1 MSYTFSR
8 RAFLKYSATTAVA
21 VAGAGLLGGC
31 EYQDPKNPVSKELP
45 SAITS
50 KLQVSASLNTMK
62 IADKTCTLEVEI
74 QSARVNPIRLAADC
88 FSVAV
93 KDAEGKQRYLSL
105 TNGGV
110 QIKSAENLLLQK
122 KKSTKVQLAAI
133 GFPEKL
139 EEGDTVIFKFIPVRE
154 NSEMSLTWEISK
166 EEYENAITEEGGG
179 SSEAPEP
186 GASTTA

>member
-21 VAGAGLLGGC
+21 MAGAGLLGGC
-31 EYQDPKNPVSKELP
+31 EFKDPNNPVSKELP
-45 SAITS
+45 STLTS
-50 KLQVSASLNTMK
+50 RLQVIASMNTMK
-62 IADKTCTLEVEI
+62 IADNTCTLEVEI
-74 QSARVNPIRLAADC
+74 QSARVNPIRLTADC

-93 KDAEGKQRYLSL
+93 KDAAGKQRYLSL

-110 QIKSAENLLLQK
+110 QIKSAENLQLQK

-139 EEGDTVIFKFIPVRE
+139 EEGDIVIFKFIPVRE

-166 EEYENAITEEGGG
+166 EEYENAITKEG
-179 SSEAPEP
+179 
-186 GASTTA
+186 

>member
-21 VAGAGLLGGC
+21 MAGAGLLGGC
-31 EYQDPKNPVSKELP
+31 EFKDPNNPVSKELP
-45 SAITS
+45 STITS
-50 KLQVSASLNTMK
+50 RLQVIASLNTMK
-62 IADKTCTLEVEI
+62 IADNTCTLEVEI
-74 QSARVNPIRLAADC
+74 QSARVNPIRLTADC

-93 KDAEGKQRYLSL
+93 KNAEGKQSYLSL

-110 QIKSAENLLLQK
+110 QIKSAENLYLQK
-122 KKSTKVQLAAI
+122 KKSTKVQLAAV
-133 GFPEKL
+133 GFPAEL

-166 EEYENAITEEGGG
+166 EEYEDAITN
-179 SSEAPEP
+179 EA
-186 GASTTA
+186 

>member
-21 VAGAGLLGGC
+21 MAGAGLLGGC
-31 EYQDPKNPVSKELP
+31 EFKDPNNPVSKELP
-45 SAITS
+45 STLTS
-50 KLQVSASLNTMK
+50 RLQVIASLNTMK
-62 IADKTCTLEVEI
+62 IADSTCTLEVEI
-74 QSARVNPIRLAADC
+74 QSARVNPIRLTADC

-93 KDAEGKQRYLSL
+93 KDAEGNQRYLSL
-105 TNGGV
+105 SNGGV
-110 QIKSAENLLLQK
+110 QIKSAENLYLQK

-133 GFPEKL
+133 GFPKEL

-166 EEYENAITEEGGG
+166 EEYENAITKEG
-179 SSEAPEP
+179 
-186 GASTTA
+186 

>member
-21 VAGAGLLGGC
+21 VVGAGLLGGC
-31 EYQDPKNPVSKELP
+31 EFKDPNNPVSKELP
-45 SAITS
+45 STITS
-50 KLQVSASLNTMK
+50 RLQVIASLNTMK
-62 IADKTCTLEVEI
+62 IADNTCTLEVEI
-74 QSARVNPIRLAADC
+74 QSARVNPIRLTADC
-88 FSVAV
+88 FSIAV

-110 QIKSAENLLLQK
+110 QIKSAENLQLQK
-122 KKSTKVQLAAI
+122 KKSTKVQLAAV
-133 GFPEKL
+133 GFPAEL

-166 EEYENAITEEGGG
+166 EEYEDAITN
-179 SSEAPEP
+179 EA
-186 GASTTA
+186 

>member
-45 SAITS
+45 STIAS
-50 KLQVSASLNTMK
+50 KLQVVASLNTMK

>member
-21 VAGAGLLGGC
+21 MAGAGLLGGC
-31 EYQDPKNPVSKELP
+31 EFKDPNNPVSKELP
-45 SAITS
+45 STLTS
-50 KLQVSASLNTMK
+50 RLQVIASLNTMK
-62 IADKTCTLEVEI
+62 IADSTCTLEVEI
-74 QSARVNPIRLAADC
+74 QSARVNPVRLTEDS

-110 QIKSAENLLLQK
+110 QIKSAENLYLQK

-133 GFPEKL
+133 GFPEEL

-166 EEYENAITEEGGG
+166 EEYENAITEEG
-179 SSEAPEP
+179 
-186 GASTTA
+186 

>member
-21 VAGAGLLGGC
+21 MAGAGLLGGC
-31 EYQDPKNPVSKELP
+31 EFKDPNNPVSKELP
-45 SAITS
+45 STLTS
-50 KLQVSASLNTMK
+50 RLQVIASLNTMK
-62 IADKTCTLEVEI
+62 IADETCTLEVEI
-74 QSARVNPIRLAADC
+74 QSARVNPIRLTADC

-93 KDAEGKQRYLSL
+93 KDAAGKQSYLSL

-110 QIKSAENLLLQK
+110 QIKSAENLQLQK

-139 EEGDTVIFKFIPVRE
+139 EEGDIVIFKFIPVRE

-179 SSEAPEP
+179 SGGASEPD
-186 GASTTA
+186 ASTTA

>member
-21 VAGAGLLGGC
+21 MAGAGLLGGC
-31 EYQDPKNPVSKELP
+31 EFKDPNNPVSKELP
-45 SAITS
+45 STLTS
-50 KLQVSASLNTMK
+50 RLQVIASLNTMK
-62 IADKTCTLEVEI
+62 IADSTCTLEVEI
-74 QSARVNPIRLAADC
+74 QSARVNPVRLTEDS

-110 QIKSAENLLLQK
+110 QIKSAENLYLQK

-133 GFPEKL
+133 GFPKEL

-166 EEYENAITEEGGG
+166 EEYENAITEEG
-179 SSEAPEP
+179 
-186 GASTTA
+186 

>member
-21 VAGAGLLGGC
+21 MAGAGLLGGC
-31 EYQDPKNPVSKELP
+31 EFKDPNNPVSKELP
-45 SAITS
+45 STLTS
-50 KLQVSASLNTMK
+50 KLQVIASLNTMK
-62 IADKTCTLEVEI
+62 IADNTCTLEVEI
-74 QSARVNPIRLAADC
+74 QSARVNPIRLTTDS

-93 KDAEGKQRYLSL
+93 KDAAGKQRYLSL

-110 QIKSAENLLLQK
+110 QIKSAENLQLQK

-133 GFPEKL
+133 GFPAEL

-179 SSEAPEP
+179 SSEAPAP
-186 GASTTA
+186 NASTTA

>member
-31 EYQDPKNPVSKELP
+31 EFKDPNNPVSKELP
-45 SAITS
+45 STITS
-50 KLQVSASLNTMK
+50 KLQVIASLNTMK
-62 IADKTCTLEVEI
+62 IADSTCTLEVEI
-74 QSARVNPIRLAADC
+74 QSARVNPIRLTTDS

-93 KDAEGKQRYLSL
+93 KDAAGKQRYLSL

-110 QIKSAENLLLQK
+110 QIKSAENLQLQK

-133 GFPEKL
+133 GFPAEL

-179 SSEAPEP
+179 SSEASEP
-186 GASTTA
+186 DASTTA

>member
-21 VAGAGLLGGC
+21 MAGAGLLGGC
-31 EYQDPKNPVSKELP
+31 EFKDPNNPVSKELP
-45 SAITS
+45 STLTS
-50 KLQVSASLNTMK
+50 KLQVIASLNTMK
-62 IADKTCTLEVEI
+62 IADNTCTLEVEI
-74 QSARVNPIRLAADC
+74 QSARVNPIRLTTDS

-93 KDAEGKQRYLSL
+93 KDAAGKQRYLSL

-110 QIKSAENLLLQK
+110 QIKSAENLQLQK

-133 GFPEKL
+133 GFPVEL

-179 SSEAPEP
+179 SSEASEP
-186 GASTTA
+186 DASTTA

>member
-21 VAGAGLLGGC
+21 MAGAGLLGGC
-31 EYQDPKNPVSKELP
+31 EFKDPNNPVSKELP
-45 SAITS
+45 STLTS
-50 KLQVSASLNTMK
+50 RLQVIASLNTMK
-62 IADKTCTLEVEI
+62 IADETCTLEVEI
-74 QSARVNPIRLAADC
+74 QSARVNPIRLTTDS

-93 KDAEGKQRYLSL
+93 KDAEGNQRYLSL

-110 QIKSAENLLLQK
+110 QIKSAENLLIQK
-122 KKSTKVQLAAI
+122 KKTTKVQLAAI
-133 GFPEKL
+133 GFPKEL

-166 EEYENAITEEGGG
+166 EEYENAITEEG
-179 SSEAPEP
+179 
-186 GASTTA
+186 

>member
-8 RAFLKYSATTAVA
+8 RAFLKYSATIAVA
-21 VAGAGLLGGC
+21 MAGAGLLGGC
-31 EYQDPKNPVSKELP
+31 EFKDPNNPVSKELP
-45 SAITS
+45 STITS
-50 KLQVSASLNTMK
+50 KLQVIASLNTMK
-62 IADKTCTLEVEI
+62 IADETCTLEVEI
-74 QSARVNPIRLAADC
+74 QSARVNPIRLTTDC

-110 QIKSAENLLLQK
+110 QIKSAENLQLQK

-133 GFPEKL
+133 GFPKEL

-166 EEYENAITEEGGG
+166 EEYENAITEEG
-179 SSEAPEP
+179 
-186 GASTTA
+186 

>member
-21 VAGAGLLGGC
+21 MAGAGLLGGC
-31 EYQDPKNPVSKELP
+31 EFKDPNNPVSKELP
-45 SAITS
+45 STLTS
-50 KLQVSASLNTMK
+50 RLQVIASLNTMK
-62 IADKTCTLEVEI
+62 IADNTCTLEVEI
-74 QSARVNPIRLAADC
+74 QSARVNPVRLTADC

-93 KDAEGKQRYLSL
+93 KNAEGKQSYLSL
-105 TNGGV
+105 THGGV
-110 QIKSAENLLLQK
+110 LFKSAENLYLQK

-179 SSEAPEP
+179 SSGASEP

>member
-21 VAGAGLLGGC
+21 MAGAGLLGGC
-31 EYQDPKNPVSKELP
+31 EFKDPNNPVSKELP
-45 SAITS
+45 STLTS
-50 KLQVSASLNTMK
+50 RLQVIASLNTMK
-62 IADKTCTLEVEI
+62 IADETCTLEVEI
-74 QSARVNPIRLAADC
+74 QSARVNPIRLTTDC

-93 KDAEGKQRYLSL
+93 KDAEGNQRYLSL
-105 TNGGV
+105 THGGV
-110 QIKSAENLLLQK
+110 LFKSAENLYLQK

-166 EEYENAITEEGGG
+166 EEYENAITEEG
-179 SSEAPEP
+179 
-186 GASTTA
+186 

>member
-21 VAGAGLLGGC
+21 MAGAGLLGGC
-31 EYQDPKNPVSKELP
+31 EFKDPNNPVSKELP
-45 SAITS
+45 STITS
-50 KLQVSASLNTMK
+50 KLQVIASLNTMK
-62 IADKTCTLEVEI
+62 IADNTCTLEVEI
-74 QSARVNPIRLAADC
+74 QSARVNPIRLTADC

-93 KDAEGKQRYLSL
+93 KDAAGKQRYLSL

-110 QIKSAENLLLQK
+110 QIKSAENLQLQK

-133 GFPEKL
+133 GFPKEL

>member
-74 QSARVNPIRLAADC
+74 QSARVNPIRLTAHS

-110 QIKSAENLLLQK
+110 QIKSAENLYLQK
-122 KKSTKVQLAAI
+122 KKSTKVQLAAT

-166 EEYENAITEEGGG
+166 EEYENAITEEG
-179 SSEAPEP
+179 
-186 GASTTA
+186 

>member
-21 VAGAGLLGGC
+21 MAGAGLLGGC
-31 EYQDPKNPVSKELP
+31 EFKDPNNPVSKELP
-45 SAITS
+45 STLTS
-50 KLQVSASLNTMK
+50 RLQVIASLNTMK
-62 IADKTCTLEVEI
+62 IADETCTLEVEI
-74 QSARVNPIRLAADC
+74 QSARVNPIRLTTDC

-93 KDAEGKQRYLSL
+93 KDAAGKQSYLSL

-110 QIKSAENLLLQK
+110 QIKSAENLQLQK

-133 GFPEKL
+133 GFPKEL

-166 EEYENAITEEGGG
+166 EEYENAITEKG
-179 SSEAPEP
+179 
-186 GASTTA
+186 

>member
-31 EYQDPKNPVSKELP
+31 EFKDPNNPVSKELP
-45 SAITS
+45 STITS
-50 KLQVSASLNTMK
+50 KLQVIASLNTMK
-62 IADKTCTLEVEI
+62 IADNTCTLEVEI
-74 QSARVNPIRLAADC
+74 QSARVNPVRLGPDC

-110 QIKSAENLLLQK
+110 QIKSAENLQLQK

-133 GFPEKL
+133 GFPKEL

-166 EEYENAITEEGGG
+166 EEYENAITEEG
-179 SSEAPEP
+179 
-186 GASTTA
+186 

>member
-45 SAITS
+45 STIAS
-50 KLQVSASLNTMK
+50 KLQVVASLNTMK

-74 QSARVNPIRLAADC
+74 QSARVNPIRLTADC

-110 QIKSAENLLLQK
+110 QIKSAENLLIQK
-122 KKSTKVQLAAI
+122 KKTTKVQLAAI

>member
-1 MSYTFSR
+1 M
-8 RAFLKYSATTAVA
+8 
-21 VAGAGLLGGC
+21 AGAGLLGGC
-31 EYQDPKNPVSKELP
+31 EFKDPNNPVSKELP
-45 SAITS
+45 STLTS
-50 KLQVSASLNTMK
+50 RLQVIASLNTMK
-62 IADKTCTLEVEI
+62 IADNTCTLEVEI
-74 QSARVNPIRLAADC
+74 QSARVNPIRLATDS

-93 KDAEGKQRYLSL
+93 KDAAGKQRYLSL

>member
-1 MSYTFSR
+1 MSYTFPR

-21 VAGAGLLGGC
+21 MAGAGLLGGC
-31 EYQDPKNPVSKELP
+31 EFKDPNNPVSKELP
-45 SAITS
+45 STLTS
-50 KLQVSASLNTMK
+50 RLQVIASLNTMK
-62 IADKTCTLEVEI
+62 IADNTCTLEVEI
-74 QSARVNPIRLAADC
+74 QSARVNPIRLTTDS

-93 KDAEGKQRYLSL
+93 KDAAGKQRYLSL

-139 EEGDTVIFKFIPVRE
+139 EEVLFPP
-154 NSEMSLTWEISK
+154 SYLL
-166 EEYENAITEEGGG
+166 
-179 SSEAPEP
+179 P
-186 GASTTA
+186 GLPIRRKIYMMKIAHSIKCFNKQLLKKTGAA

>member
-21 VAGAGLLGGC
+21 MAGAGLLGGC
-31 EYQDPKNPVSKELP
+31 EFKDPNNPVSKELP
-45 SAITS
+45 STLTS
-50 KLQVSASLNTMK
+50 RLQVIASLNTMK
-62 IADKTCTLEVEI
+62 IADNTCTLEVEI
-74 QSARVNPIRLAADC
+74 QSARVNPVRLTTDC

-93 KDAEGKQRYLSL
+93 KDAAGKQRYLSL

-110 QIKSAENLLLQK
+110 QIKSAENLQIQK
-122 KKSTKVQLAAI
+122 KKTTKVQLAAI

-139 EEGDTVIFKFIPVRE
+139 EEGDIVIFKFIPVRE

-179 SSEAPEP
+179 SSGASEP
-186 GASTTA
+186 NASTTA

>member
-21 VAGAGLLGGC
+21 MAGAGLLGGC
-31 EYQDPKNPVSKELP
+31 EFKDPNNPVSKELP
-45 SAITS
+45 STITS
-50 KLQVSASLNTMK
+50 KLQVIASLNTMK
-62 IADKTCTLEVEI
+62 IADETCTLEVEI
-74 QSARVNPIRLAADC
+74 QSARVNPVRLTEDS

-110 QIKSAENLLLQK
+110 QIKSAENLYLQK

-139 EEGDTVIFKFIPVRE
+139 EEGDIVIFKFIPVRE

-166 EEYENAITEEGGG
+166 EEYENAITEKG
-179 SSEAPEP
+179 
-186 GASTTA
+186 

>member
-21 VAGAGLLGGC
+21 MAGAGLLGGC
-31 EYQDPKNPVSKELP
+31 EFKDPNNPVSKELP
-45 SAITS
+45 STITS
-50 KLQVSASLNTMK
+50 RLQVIASLNTMK

-74 QSARVNPIRLAADC
+74 QSARVNPIRLTADC

-93 KDAEGKQRYLSL
+93 KNAEGKQSYLSL

-110 QIKSAENLLLQK
+110 QIKSAENLYLQK
-122 KKSTKVQLAAI
+122 KKSTKVQLAAV
-133 GFPEKL
+133 GFPAEL

-166 EEYENAITEEGGG
+166 EEYEDAITN
-179 SSEAPEP
+179 EA
-186 GASTTA
+186 

>member
-21 VAGAGLLGGC
+21 MAGAGLLGGC

-45 SAITS
+45 STIAS
-50 KLQVSASLNTMK
+50 KLQVIASLNTMK
-62 IADKTCTLEVEI
+62 IADETCTLEVEI
-74 QSARVNPIRLAADC
+74 QSARVNPIRLTADC

-93 KDAEGKQRYLSL
+93 KDAAGKQSYLSL

-110 QIKSAENLLLQK
+110 QIKSAENLLIQK
-122 KKSTKVQLAAI
+122 KKTAKVQLAAI
-133 GFPEKL
+133 GFPAEL

-179 SSEAPEP
+179 SSEASEP
-186 GASTTA
+186 DASTTA

>member
-21 VAGAGLLGGC
+21 MAGAGLLGGC
-31 EYQDPKNPVSKELP
+31 EFKDPNNPVSKELP
-45 SAITS
+45 STLTS
-50 KLQVSASLNTMK
+50 KLQVIASLNTMK
-62 IADKTCTLEVEI
+62 IADNTCTLEVEI
-74 QSARVNPIRLAADC
+74 QSARVNPIRLTTDS

-93 KDAEGKQRYLSL
+93 KDAAGKQRYLSL

-110 QIKSAENLLLQK
+110 QIKSAENLQLQK

-133 GFPEKL
+133 GFPAEL

-179 SSEAPEP
+179 SSEASEP
-186 GASTTA
+186 DASTTA

>member
-1 MSYTFSR
+1 
-8 RAFLKYSATTAVA
+8 
-21 VAGAGLLGGC
+21 
-31 EYQDPKNPVSKELP
+31 
-45 SAITS
+45 
-50 KLQVSASLNTMK
+50 MK
-62 IADKTCTLEVEI
+62 IADETCTLEVEI
-74 QSARVNPIRLAADC
+74 QSARVNPIRLTTDC

-110 QIKSAENLLLQK
+110 QIKSAENLQLQK

-133 GFPEKL
+133 GFPKEL

-166 EEYENAITEEGGG
+166 EEYENAITEKGCRLPRGTG
-179 SSEAPEP
+179 TQCKHYRLTFEARPQAAAQNFVQRP
-186 GASTTA
+186 VFCVKLL

>member
-21 VAGAGLLGGC
+21 MAGAGLLGGC
-31 EYQDPKNPVSKELP
+31 EYQDPQNPVSKKLP

-50 KLQVSASLNTMK
+50 ELQVIAGLKTMK
-62 IADKTCTLEVEI
+62 IAGGTCTLEVDIE
-74 QSARVNPIRLAADC
+74 SARVNPIRLTTDS

-110 QIKSAENLLLQK
+110 QIKSAENLLIQK
-122 KKSTKVQLAAI
+122 KKTTKVQLAAI
-133 GFPEKL
+133 GFPKEL

-166 EEYENAITEEGGG
+166 EEYENAITEEG
-179 SSEAPEP
+179 
-186 GASTTA
+186 